1 MSSQTKEL
9 TVPILGMHC
18 ANCATTIEKSLVKLP
33 GMGQVGVN
41 LSTEKAM
48 LEFDPEQV
56 SGKQILEQ
64 VRGVGYDIAISSSD
78 VAVPGLRDP
87 SDARRLEAALTAT
100 PGIVSADANL
110 SSEQVLVRYFPN
122 AVTPGEIVGA
132 IQAAGFEALRP
143 EEQPDDPERAAR
155 LREVGRQRR
164 LLVIGIALSLPVFVL
179 SMLSD
184 FGVIPADWAWVR
196 WLMLALTTP
205 VVFYVGWQF
214 INGAYKALR
223 NRTANMDVLIAMGSL
238 AAYLYSL
245 PILFG
250 WVEGHVFFE
259 TAAVIV
265 TLIVLGRFLEARAK
279 ARTGESLRALLNLK
293 PKTARI
299 ERDGQEHEIPADEV
313 AVGDIVVV
321 RPGERIPVDG
331 SVVDGDSTVDE
342 SMLTGES
349 MPVTKQGDDP
359 VYGGTLNGSGLLRFV
374 ATKVGRHTAL
384 AQIVRLVQQ
393 AQASKA
399 PIQRL
404 ADQVSGVFVPAVL
417 TIALLTFLGWMFVAA
432 PDPQTPQFTRALIN
446 MVAVL
451 VIACPCAMGLAT
463 PTAVTV
469 AVGKGAG
476 LGVLFKS
483 SEAMERAG
491 RTGTIVLDK
500 TGTITEGRPALTDL
514 ALNGLP
520 ASEDELLALA
530 AAAERGSE
538 HPLGKAIVAEAER
551 RGLPFGSAERFQARV
566 GGGVVATVSGRSVAI
581 GNPEFLEDEGVS
593 LDGMLEPLHKLQS
606 EAKTVV
612 GVASDGQLAGLL
624 AISDTVKDG
633 SAAAVKQLQQMGLE
647 VMLLSGD
654 NQLAAEAIARKVGIR
669 PETVLAE
676 VKPAQKA
683 GRIKQLQA
691 DGTPV
696 MMVGDGINDAPALAQ
711 ANVGVAIGTGTDVAI
726 AAAPV
731 TLMSGDLRLL
741 PRAIRLSRATLRVI
755 KQNLF
760 WAFIYNVLLIPIAAS
775 GRLNPMLA
783 AGAMAF
789 SSIAVVTNSL
799 RLRRMSI

>member
-1 MSSQTKEL
+1 MSTQSKQL

-33 GMGQVGVN
+33 GMGQVAVN
-41 LSTEKAM
+41 LSTEKAI
-48 LEFDPEQV
+48 LEFNPGRVTGQ
-56 SGKQILEQ
+56 QILKQ
-64 VRGVGYDIAISSSD
+64 VRGAGYDIAVASSNVS
-78 VAVPGLRDP
+78 VPGLRDS
-87 SDARRLEAALTAT
+87 SDARRLEGALAKT

-110 SSEQVLVRYFPN
+110 SSEQVLVRYIPN
-122 AVTPGEIVGA
+122 AISPREIVRV
-132 IQAAGFEALRP
+132 IEVAGFEALRP
-143 EEQPDDPERAAR
+143 EEETDDPERAAR
-155 LREVGRQRR
+155 QREVGRQRR
-164 LLVIGIALSLPVFVL
+164 MLVIGSALTLPVFVL

-184 FGVIPADWAWVR
+184 FGVIPAELTWVR
-196 WLMLALTTP
+196 WLMLVLTTP

-214 INGAYKALR
+214 IDGAYKALR

-279 ARTGESLRALLNLK
+279 AQTGESLRALLNLK
-293 PKTARI
+293 PKTARV
-299 ERDGQEHEIPADEV
+299 ERDGREREIPADDVE
-313 AVGDIVVV
+313 VGDLVVV
-321 RPGERIPVDG
+321 RPGERIAVDG
-331 SVVDGDSTVDE
+331 EVVEGDSSVDE

-349 MPVTKQGDDP
+349 MPIAKQAGDP
-359 VYGGTLNGSGLLRFV
+359 VYGGTLNGSGLLKFG

-404 ADQVSGVFVPAVL
+404 ADRVSAVFVPAVL
-417 TIALLTFLGWMFVAA
+417 GVALLTFLAWMFIAA
-432 PDPQTPQFTRALIN
+432 PDLRTPQFTRALIN
-446 MVAVL
+446 TVAVL

-469 AVGKGAG
+469 AIGKGAG
-476 LGVLFKS
+476 FGVLFKT

-491 RTGTIVLDK
+491 RISTIVLDK
-500 TGTITEGRPALTDL
+500 TGTITQGRPAVTDL
-514 ALNGLP
+514 TLNGQP
-520 ASEDELLALA
+520 SNEDELLAMA

-538 HPLGKAIVAEAER
+538 HPLGQAIVAEADR
-551 RGLPFGSAERFQARV
+551 RGLKYGSAEQFQARV
-566 GGGVVATVSGRSVAI
+566 GGGVLAVVAGRSVAV
-581 GNPEFLEDEGVS
+581 GNRDFLEGEGVS
-593 LDGMLEPLHKLQS
+593 LDGMLEPLRRLQG

-612 GVASDGQLAGLL
+612 GVAEDGRLAGLL
-624 AISDTVKDG
+624 AIADTVKDG
-633 SAAAVKQLQQMGLE
+633 SMEAVEQLHEMDLE
-647 VMLLSGD
+647 VLLLSGD
-654 NQLAAEAIARKVGIR
+654 NQLVAEAIARTVGISPQR
-669 PETVLAE
+669 VLAE

-683 GRIKQLQA
+683 SRIKQLQA
-691 DGTPV
+691 EGAPV

-741 PRAIRLSRATLRVI
+741 PRAIRLSRATLRVV

-799 RLRRMSI
+799 RLRRKAI